1 MDSSIRRNSNIG
13 SSNQA
18 NVGNQAVV
26 DNLNE
31 RLENMKNARDCA
43 VDMQENTMN
52 ELDKLD
58 LFDSNTVFNAE
69 SRNKIYSLF
78 VKIYIP

>member
-1 MDSSIRRNSNIG
+1 
-13 SSNQA
+13 
-18 NVGNQAVV
+18 
-26 DNLNE
+26 
-31 RLENMKNARDCA
+31 
-43 VDMQENTMN
+43 MN

-78 VKIYIP
+78 VKIYIPWTNLVSVRFVILIIFLFYLNKISFKNLEVKLPK